1 MNYKFMKK
9 FIYLSIL
16 AIMLVVGIVLAQK
29 NNGLTIDDRWKQV
42 EELAEKQLP
51 ESALKEVELILKQA
65 VEEKNN
71 AEVIKAFVYKMR
83 FTLEREPDKAPA
95 LISEFEAFAAKS
107 TDVAEKA
114 LLHSMIAELYAQHY
128 QQNQWNINQR
138 TNVAGFV
145 PEDINEWTDNIY
157 FEKISALLDASLQNI
172 AVLQK
177 TDALKFVL
185 LLHAGDDSRLLQPT
199 LFDFLAYRK
208 IDILNSIS
216 GIPDQENPLDDQK
229 YFAPAEIFVKSQP
242 DTTFKSSIENLILNV
257 YKDLLNFHLANK
269 NQAALL
275 YADLQRLKYVY
286 EQSQQTDHYLNALD
300 FLISKNSSS
309 EIVVEALAEK
319 AQTLLQNSYLDS
331 KYSKRQAFDICAGGI
346 AKYPSYKRIDVLKN
360 IQSQIQ
366 QKQLIVN
373 YKRLVRPQADQTL
386 NVNYNNIETLYLKVY
401 KLAVSAQDYYIYKQN
416 SRRERK
422 LHPSAQLVE
431 TKIIKLPKQDDFLPN
446 DTALVLKTGDF
457 GIYEFS
463 LSDYENT
470 LQTEESESLGVA
482 FGGFSVSAVNFIS
495 RKTEEDKMSV
505 YVLDSKSGLPL
516 RNARLKVAEL
526 NWNGKGYVLTK
537 KAETVTGKTGFCA
550 YPVEN
555 ENKSQQFF
563 IEYGNDKFFTNNQYY
578 YFNSFSHE
586 ESEESKIS
594 ILTDRSI
601 YRPGQT
607 VYFKGI
613 SWVASRNHQEVNKNA
628 DFEVT
633 LYDVNDQKISSK
645 KFKSNEFGS
654 FAGEFVL
661 PQNGLNGRY
670 YLEVNDEFTHN
681 FSVEE
686 YKRPTFEVI
695 IPKPASEIRFN
706 EKLTVKGN
714 VKAFAGYDIANA
726 SVKYSVMRRSHY
738 FCWWISEPE
747 KELLSGTI
755 NSAADGSFEFSFV
768 PEKPKNSE
776 SYLRGNIYTYS
787 VVAEVT
793 QPNGETQQGEMSFS
807 VGDKALFIVTSI
819 PQKVDK
825 NAANAFAVHTE
836 NINGERTDSKIEYTL
851 YQLNETA
858 EYFEEIKK
866 TDSLKVNSKVLTGEF
881 NTVDKKLTLPLKK
894 QKSGFYRLVLS
905 TKDKFGNEIKTQ
917 HDFILYGKKDARPP
931 VKTYVWMDTEN
942 TECEQGEK
950 AIIRFGTSTR
960 NTKVLFEIMKGN
972 IVLESKWIKFDNSIK
987 VFKIPFKASYGDGVN
1002 VHFTFMK
1009 DEKLFTREFSITK
1022 KEVKKELKPK
1032 FSVFRNKLLPGAHE
1046 TWTVTIPEADKK
1058 GAELL
1063 AAMYDASLDAIRA
1076 HSWNFNPTYRAYLG
1090 NSPMW
1095 QTPYI
1100 GNEHAVADY
1109 ESIYKSIPEYE
1120 LDRLNWFDFYLSR
1133 RYNNGPIRIRGAKSI
1148 DSDELVFFD
1157 VDVESTLQGKVAGVV
1172 TSAPANMELSEVV
1185 VVEDAIVESDISKEI
1200 LNKKSVKPR
1209 TNFAETAFFYPQL
1222 KTDAQ
1227 GNVQFSFTAPESL
1240 TRWNVKLL
1248 AHTQDL
1254 YFGSFDTTAVTQKDL
1269 MVQMN
1274 LPRFVRRS
1282 DKLTLSANV
1291 INLTD
1296 AKLDV
1301 KVNFELINP
1310 ETDKAIVL
1318 KGNAVRTVAL
1328 NANETRVVE
1337 WEVSE
1342 FSNLELV
1349 VCKIIAESG
1358 DFSDGEQKYLPVLP
1372 DKVLVTESMPMI
1384 IRGGQTRTFNFRSLT
1399 ENLSKVDTRN
1409 LAVEFTANPAW
1420 YAVQA
1425 LPTLSQPDADNAL
1438 SLFTAYYVNSLAGF
1452 IANSNPKIAKVFD
1465 QWKNAKGSREALLS
1479 NLEKNQD
1486 LKNMLLEETPW
1497 VMAAKDETE
1506 QKRQIALLFDL
1517 NMQKNQAQ
1525 QYLDKLLKLQ
1535 RPDGGFAWFEGMT
1548 SSRYITL
1555 EIMLN
1560 LARLDKMTDGNLL
1573 TSYLSP
1579 LTSAI
1584 RYLDLEISRD
1594 FDQLKKYN
1602 KDYQKQNCIDN
1613 SQLFYLHMRSEYPE
1627 IPVAEFARE
1636 AHAFYSAQAEKYWT
1650 SFTLYGKAMMAVVA
1664 QRNGKTKI
1672 ADRIMKSL
1680 RENALKTDEFGM
1692 YWAKN
1697 TAGYFWNERPV
1708 AVQAAMI
1715 EAFNETG
1722 ASQAEIDEMKIWLLK
1737 QKQTQ
1742 RWDSPVASVNAIHAL
1757 LLQGTDWLANNSEV
1771 KITVGNQLLMPET
1784 KEAGTGYFKQSI
1796 PLQTIR
1802 PEMGNVTISTIER
1815 VTPSHPLNKFA
1826 NEQTTPGH
1834 PLNHSSIGW
1843 GAMYWQYYQDIDKVQ
1858 GQSNALKVTKK
1869 LFVKQGNSMLPLE
1882 QTQLKKGDKVITR
1895 LVVTTDRNLEF
1906 VALKDL
1912 RASCFEPVNQLSG
1925 CEWKESLC
1933 YYQTTKDASTQ
1944 FFFSFLSK
1952 GTYVFEYEMWANNA
1966 GAFTSGI
1973 ATIQCQYAPEFVSH
1987 TGGEIIRV
1995 K

>member
-1 MNYKFMKK
+1 MFMKK
-9 FIYLSIL
+9 FIYTSLL
-16 AIMLVVGIVLAQK
+16 ALIVMAGIVLAQK
-29 NNGLTIDDRWKQV
+29 NSSFSFDDRWKEV
-42 EELAEKQLP
+42 ESLAEKQLP

-65 VEEKNN
+65 IEEKNN
-71 AEVIKAFVYKMR
+71 AEAIKAFVYKMR

-114 LLHSMIAELYAQHY
+114 LLHSMTAELYAQHY
-128 QQNQWNINQR
+128 QQNSWNISRR

-145 PEDINEWTDNIY
+145 PEDINEWTNNIY
-157 FEKISALLDASLQNI
+157 FEKISALLDTSLQNV

-177 TDALKFVL
+177 TDALKFAL
-185 LLHAGDDSRLLQPT
+185 LLHAGADSRLLQPT

-242 DTTFKSSIENLILNV
+242 DTIFKSSIENRILSV

-275 YADLQRLKYVY
+275 FADLQRLKFVY
-286 EQSQQTDHYLNALD
+286 EQSQETDQYLNALD
-300 FLISKNSSS
+300 ALIAKNMSSDFV
-309 EIVVEALAEK
+309 IEAVAEK
-319 AQTLLQNSYLDS
+319 AQTVLSLAHNDS
-331 KYSKRQAFDICAGGI
+331 KYTKRQAFDICTEGI

-366 QKQLIVN
+366 QKQMIVN
-373 YKRLVRPQADQTL
+373 YKKLVRPQADQTL

-401 KLAVSAQDYYIYKQN
+401 KLNVSAQDYYIYKQN

-431 TKIIKLPKQDDFLPN
+431 TKLIKLPKQDDFLAN

-463 LSDYENT
+463 LSDRENASPAE
-470 LQTEESESLGVA
+470 QDEPAGIA
-482 FGGFSVSAVNFIS
+482 FGGFSVTSVNYIS
-495 RKTEEDKMSV
+495 RKTEKEKMSV
-505 YVLDSKSGLPL
+505 YVLDSKSGLPV
-516 RNARLKVAEL
+516 RNAKLIVAEQKWTGSSYKL
-526 NWNGKGYVLTK
+526 IK
-537 KAETVTGKTGFCA
+537 KNEAGTDKKGFCS
-550 YPVEN
+550 YMSEN
-555 ENKSQQFF
+555 DYRNEQIF
-563 IEYGNDKFFTNNQYY
+563 IEYGNDKFFTNYQYR
-578 YFNSFSHE
+578 YFNNNDVDE
-586 ESEESKIS
+586 DEESKVS

-613 SWVASRNHQEVNKNA
+613 SWFANKNRQEVNKNA
-628 DFEVT
+628 DFEVI
-633 LYDVNDQKISSK
+633 LYDANDQKISSK

-661 PQNGLNGRY
+661 PQTGLNGIY
-670 YLEVNDEFTHN
+670 SIEVNDEFIHN

-755 NSAADGSFEFSFV
+755 ISHADGSFEFSFV
-768 PEKPKNSE
+768 PEKPKNTQ

-793 QPNGETQQGEMSFS
+793 QPNGETQKGEMSFS
-807 VGDKALFIVTSI
+807 VGDKALFIVAAI

-825 NAANAFAVHTE
+825 NAANAFAIHTE
-836 NINGERTDSKIEYTL
+836 TINGEKVDSKIEYTL

-858 EYFEEIKK
+858 EYFEENNNF
-866 TDSLKVNSKVLTGEF
+866 DSLKVKSKVLAGEY

-894 QKSGFYRLVLS
+894 LKSGLYRLVLT
-905 TKDKFGNEIKTQ
+905 TKDKYGNEIKTQ
-917 HDFILYGKKDARPP
+917 HEFILYGKKDARPP
-931 VKTYVWMDTEN
+931 VKTYVWVDAEN
-942 TECEQGEK
+942 TECEPGEK

-987 VFKIPFKASYGDGVN
+987 VFRIPFKASYGDGVN

-1009 DEKLFTREFSITK
+1009 DEKLFTRELSITK

-1058 GAELL
+1058 NAELL

-1076 HSWNFNPTYRAYLG
+1076 HSWNFNPTYKAYLR

-1100 GNEHAVADY
+1100 GNEHAVVDF
-1109 ESIYKSIPEYE
+1109 ESIYKSISGYE

-1133 RYNNGPIRIRGAKSI
+1133 RYNNRPIRIRGVGSASKNIVEDDMVLFNMSVGKSSSGVI
-1148 DSDELVFFD
+1148 
-1157 VDVESTLQGKVAGVV
+1157 ESIPPPPP
-1172 TSAPANMELSEVV
+1172 APNLTLSEVV
-1185 VVEDAIVESDISKEI
+1185 VVEDDNRIFEKTTQGQ
-1200 LNKKSVKPR
+1200 NKLIKPR
-1209 TNFAETAFFYPQL
+1209 TNFSETAFFYPQL
-1222 KTDAQ
+1222 KIDSQ

-1254 YFGSFDTTAVTQKDL
+1254 YFGSFDTTAITQKDL

-1296 AKLDV
+1296 AKLDA

-1318 KGNAVRTVAL
+1318 KENAIRTVSL

-1349 VCKIIAESG
+1349 VCKIIAEAG

-1479 NLEKNQD
+1479 NLEKNQE

-1535 RPDGGFAWFEGMT
+1535 RPDGGFAWFDGMP
-1548 SSRYITL
+1548 SSPYITL

-1560 LARLDKMTDGNLL
+1560 MARLNKMTGGDLL
-1573 TSYLSP
+1573 TSHLSP

-1594 FDQLKKYN
+1594 FDRLKKYN

-1613 SQLFYLHMRSEYPE
+1613 SQLFYLHMRSEYPD

-1636 AHAFYSAQAEKYWT
+1636 AHGFYSAQAEKYWT

-1664 QRNGKTKI
+1664 HRNGKTKI
-1672 ADRIMKSL
+1672 VDQIMKSL

-1715 EAFNETG
+1715 EAFTETG
-1722 ASQAEIDEMKIWLLK
+1722 APVAEVDELKIWLLK

-1742 RWDSPVASVNAIHAL
+1742 RWDSPMASVNAIHAL
-1757 LLQGTDWLANNSEV
+1757 LLQGTDWLSNSSEV
-1771 KITVGNQLLMPET
+1771 KITVGNQLLKPESV
-1784 KEAGTGYFKQSI
+1784 EAGTGYFKQSI
-1796 PLQTIR
+1796 PLHSIR
-1802 PEMGNVTISTIER
+1802 PGMGNVTISTIER
-1815 VTPSHPLNKFA
+1815 VTPSHTEIVSATESRAPNS
-1826 NEQTTPGH
+1826 G
-1834 PLNHSSIGW
+1834 IGW
-1843 GAMYWQYYQDIDKVQ
+1843 GAMYWQYYQDINKVQ

-1869 LFVKQGNSMLPLE
+1869 LFVKQGASMIPVE
-1882 QTQLKKGDKVITR
+1882 QVQLKKGDKVITR

-1925 CEWKESLC
+1925 CQWKESLC

-1944 FFFSFLSK
+1944 FFFSFLPK

-1966 GAFTSGI
+1966 GTFTSGI

-1987 TGGEIIRV
+1987 TGGEIVRV

>member
-9 FIYLSIL
+9 FIYTSLL
-16 AIMLVVGIVLAQK
+16 ALIVMAGIVLAQK
-29 NNGLTIDDRWKQV
+29 NSSLSFDDRWKQV
-42 EELAEKQLP
+42 EEFAEKQLP

-65 VEEKNN
+65 IEEKNN
-71 AEVIKAFVYKMR
+71 AEAIKAFVYKMR

-114 LLHSMIAELYAQHY
+114 LLHSMTAELYAQHY
-128 QQNQWNINQR
+128 EQNSWNISRR

-177 TDALKFVL
+177 TDALKFAL

-216 GIPDQENPLDDQK
+216 GIPDLENPLDDQK

-242 DTTFKSSIENLILNV
+242 DTIFKSSIENRILNV
-257 YKDLLNFHLANK
+257 YKDLLNFHFANK
-269 NQAALL
+269 NQVALL
-275 YADLQRLKYVY
+275 FADLQRLKFVY
-286 EQSQQTDHYLNALD
+286 EQSQETDQYLNALD
-300 FLISKNSSS
+300 ALIAKNMSSDFV
-309 EIVVEALAEK
+309 IEAVAEK
-319 AQTLLQNSYLDS
+319 AQTVLSLAHNDS
-331 KYSKRQAFDICAGGI
+331 KYTKRQAFDICAEGI
-346 AKYPSYKRIDVLKN
+346 AKYPSHKRIDVLKN
-360 IQSQIQ
+360 IQSQII
-366 QKQLIVN
+366 QKQLNIN
-373 YKRLVRPQADQTL
+373 YKRLVRPQSDLAI
-386 NVNYNNIETLYLKVY
+386 NVTYNNIETLYLKVY
-401 KLAVSAQDYYIYKQN
+401 KLNVSAQDYYIYKQN

-431 TKIIKLPKQDDFLPN
+431 TKLIKLPKHDDFLAN
-446 DTALVLKTGDF
+446 DTALVLKTDDF

-463 LSDYENT
+463 LSDSENV
-470 LQTEESESLGVA
+470 LQAEQDEPSGIT
-482 FGGFSVSAVNFIS
+482 FGGFSVTAVNYIS
-495 RKTEEDKMSV
+495 RKTEEEKMSV
-505 YVLDSKSGLPL
+505 YVLDSKSGLPV
-516 RNARLKVAEL
+516 RNAKVIVAEQK
-526 NWNGKGYVLTK
+526 WTGSSYKLTK
-537 KAETVTGKTGFCA
+537 MNEASTDKKGFCSCMS
-550 YPVEN
+550 EN
-555 ENKSQQFF
+555 NFRNEQVF
-563 IEYGNDKFFTNNQYY
+563 IENGNDKFFTNYQYR
-578 YFNSFSHE
+578 YFNNNDE
-586 ESEESKIS
+586 DEDEESKVS

-613 SWVASRNHQEVNKNA
+613 SWFANKNRQEVNKNA
-628 DFEVT
+628 DFEVI
-633 LYDVNDQKISSK
+633 LYDANDQKISSK

-661 PQNGLNGRY
+661 PQTGLNGIY
-670 YLEVNDEFTHN
+670 SIEVNDEIIHS

-706 EKLTVKGN
+706 EKLIVKGN
-714 VKAFAGYDIANA
+714 VKAYAGYDIANA

-738 FCWWISEPE
+738 FCWWIGEPE

-768 PEKPKNSE
+768 PEKPKNTQ

-793 QPNGETQQGEMSFS
+793 QPNGETQKGEMSFS
-807 VGDKALFIVTSI
+807 VGDKALFIVAAI

-825 NAANAFAVHTE
+825 NVANAFAIHTE
-836 NINGERTDSKIEYTL
+836 TINGEKVDSKIEYTL
-851 YQLNETA
+851 YQLNEPA
-858 EYFEEIKK
+858 HYFEESNDF
-866 TDSLKVNSKVLTGEF
+866 DSLKVNSKVLAGEY

-894 QKSGFYRLVLS
+894 LKSGLYRLVLT

-917 HDFILYGKKDARPP
+917 HEFILYGKKDARPP
-931 VKTYVWMDTEN
+931 VKTYVWMHTEN
-942 TECEQGEK
+942 TECEPGEK
-950 AIIRFGTSTR
+950 AIIRLGTSTR

-972 IVLESKWIKFDNSIK
+972 KVLESKWIKFDNSIK

-1009 DEKLFTREFSITK
+1009 DEKLFTRELFITK

-1095 QTPYI
+1095 QTPDI
-1100 GNEHAVADY
+1100 GNQHAVADF
-1109 ESIYKSIPEYE
+1109 ESIYKSISEYE
-1120 LDRLNWFDFYLSR
+1120 LDRLNWFDFYLLR
-1133 RYNNGPIRIRGAKSI
+1133 PYNNGPIRIRGVKSI
-1148 DSDELVFFD
+1148 DNEEFMSLGVVAADA
-1157 VDVESTLQGKVAGVV
+1157 LQGKVAGIL
-1172 TSAPANMELSEVV
+1172 PADMKLSEVV
-1185 VVEDAIVESDISKEI
+1185 VVQDGIAESDISTEI

-1209 TNFAETAFFYPQL
+1209 TNFSETAFFYPQL
-1222 KTDAQ
+1222 KTDVQ

-1310 ETDKAIVL
+1310 ETDKAIFL
-1318 KGNAVRTVAL
+1318 KDNAVRTVAL
-1328 NANETRVVE
+1328 NANETKVVE

-1342 FSNLELV
+1342 FTVLELV
-1349 VCKIIAESG
+1349 VCKIIAEAG

-1479 NLEKNQD
+1479 NLEKNQE

-1535 RPDGGFAWFEGMT
+1535 RPDGGFAWFDGMP
-1548 SSRYITL
+1548 SNPYITL

-1560 LARLDKMTDGNLL
+1560 MARLNKMTGGDLL
-1573 TSYLSP
+1573 TSHLSP

-1594 FDQLKKYN
+1594 FDRLKKYN

-1613 SQLFYLHMRSEYPE
+1613 SQLFYLHMRSEYPN

-1664 QRNGKTKI
+1664 HRNGKTKI
-1672 ADRIMKSL
+1672 VDQIMKSL

-1715 EAFNETG
+1715 EAFTETG
-1722 ASQAEIDEMKIWLLK
+1722 ASVAEIDELKIWLLK

-1757 LLQGTDWLANNSEV
+1757 LLQGTDWLGNSAEV
-1771 KITVGNQLLMPET
+1771 KITVGNQLLTPET

-1796 PLQTIR
+1796 PLHSIR

-1815 VTPSHPLNKFA
+1815 VTPSHPLN
-1826 NEQTTPGH
+1826 Q
-1834 PLNHSSIGW
+1834 SSIGW

-1869 LFVKQGNSMLPLE
+1869 LFVKQGTSMLPVE

-1925 CEWKESLC
+1925 CQWKESLC

-1944 FFFSFLSK
+1944 FFFSFLPK
-1952 GTYVFEYEMWANNA
+1952 GTYVFEYEMWVNNA
-1966 GAFTSGI
+1966 GTFTSGI

-1987 TGGEIIRV
+1987 TGGEIVRV

>member
-1 MNYKFMKK
+1 MKK

-29 NNGLTIDDRWKQV
+29 NNGLTIHDRWKQV
-42 EELAEKQLP
+42 EEFAEKQLP

-83 FTLEREPDKAPA
+83 FTLEREPDKAPM
-95 LISEFEAFAAKS
+95 LIREFETFAAKS
-107 TDVAEKA
+107 TDVAERA
-114 LLHSMIAELYAQHY
+114 LLQSMTAELYAQHY
-128 QQNQWNINQR
+128 AQNRWNIDQR
-138 TNVAGFV
+138 TNVTGLV
-145 PEDINEWTDNIY
+145 PNDINEWTSSIY
-157 FEKISALLDASLQNI
+157 YNKVNSLLDASLQNA

-177 TDALKFVL
+177 TDALKFAL
-185 LLHAGDDSRLLQPT
+185 LLHAGDDSRTLEPT

-208 IDILNSIS
+208 IDILSTIS
-216 GIPDQENPLDDQK
+216 GIVEDENPLEDQK

-242 DTTFKSSIENLILNV
+242 DTTFKNSIENRILNV
-257 YKDLLNFHLANK
+257 YKDLLSFHSADK
-269 NQAALL
+269 NNAALL

-431 TKIIKLPKQDDFLPN
+431 TRTIKLPKQDDFLAN
-446 DTALVLKTGDF
+446 DTTLVLKTGDF

-738 FCWWISEPE
+738 FCRWISEPE

-768 PEKPKNSE
+768 PEKPKNTQ

-787 VVAEVT
+787 MIAEVT
-793 QPNGETQQGEMSFS
+793 QPNGETQKGEMSFS
-807 VGDKALFIVTSI
+807 VGDKALFIVDAI

-825 NAANAFAVHTE
+825 NAANAFAIHTE
-836 NINGERTDSKIEYTL
+836 TINGEKVDSKIEYTL
-851 YQLNETA
+851 YQLNGTA
-858 EYFEEIKK
+858 EYFEENNNF
-866 TDSLKVNSKVLTGEF
+866 DSLKVKSKVLAGEY

-894 QKSGFYRLVLS
+894 LKSGLYRLVLT

-917 HDFILYGKKDARPP
+917 HEFILYGKKDARPP
-931 VKTYVWMDTEN
+931 VKTYVWLDTEN
-942 TECEQGEK
+942 TECEPGEK
-950 AIIRFGTSTR
+950 AIVRFGTSTR
-960 NTKVLFEIMKGN
+960 NTKVLFEIVKGN
-972 IVLESKWIKFDNSIK
+972 KVLESKWIKFDNSTK

-1009 DEKLFTREFSITK
+1009 DEKLFTRELSITK

-1058 GAELL
+1058 ATELL
-1063 AAMYDASLDAIRA
+1063 AAMYDASLDAIRE
-1076 HSWNFNPTYRAYLG
+1076 HGWNFDPAYRAYLE
-1090 NSPMW
+1090 NSPIW
-1095 QTPYI
+1095 KTSYF
-1100 GNEHAVADY
+1100 GKGHALADF
-1109 ESIYKSIPEYE
+1109 ESIYKSISEYK

-1133 RYNNGPIRIRGAKSI
+1133 PYNNRQIRIRGVKSI
-1148 DSDELVFFD
+1148 DNEEFMSLGVVAADA
-1157 VDVESTLQGKVAGVV
+1157 LQGKVAGVE
-1172 TSAPANMELSEVV
+1172 SIPPPPPAPNLTLSEVV
-1185 VVEDAIVESDISKEI
+1185 VVEDDNRIFEKTTQGQ
-1200 LNKKSVKPR
+1200 NKLIKPR
-1209 TNFAETAFFYPQL
+1209 TNFSETAFFYPQL

-1296 AKLDV
+1296 GKLDV
-1301 KVNFELINP
+1301 KVNFKVINP

-1318 KGNAVRTVAL
+1318 KDNAVRTVAL
-1328 NANETRVVE
+1328 NANETKVVE

-1342 FSNLELV
+1342 FSDHELV

-1372 DKVLVTESMPMI
+1372 DKVLVTEIMPMI

-1438 SLFTAYYVNSLAGF
+1438 SLFTAYYTNSLAGL
-1452 IANSNPKIAKVFD
+1452 IASSNPKIAKVFD

-1479 NLEKNQD
+1479 NLEKNQE

-1560 LARLDKMTDGNLL
+1560 LARLDKMTGADLL
-1573 TSYLSP
+1573 TSHLSP

-1664 QRNGKTKI
+1664 QRNGKTKV
-1672 ADRIMKSL
+1672 ADQIMKSL

-1715 EAFNETG
+1715 EAFTETG
-1722 ASQAEIDEMKIWLLK
+1722 APVAEIDELKIWLLK

-1742 RWDSPVASVNAIHAL
+1742 RWDSPVASVNAIYAL
-1757 LLQGTDWLANNSEV
+1757 LLQGTDWLSNSSEV
-1771 KITVGNQLLMPET
+1771 KITVGNQLLQPET

-1869 LFVKQGNSMLPLE
+1869 LFVKQGASMIPVE
-1882 QTQLKKGDKVITR
+1882 QVQLKKGDKVITR

-1925 CEWKESLC
+1925 CQWKESLC
-1933 YYQTTKDASTQ
+1933 YYLTTKDASTQ
-1944 FFFSFLSK
+1944 FFFSFLPK

>member
-9 FIYLSIL
+9 FIYTSLL
-16 AIMLVVGIVLAQK
+16 ALMVVAGIVLAQK
-29 NNGLTIDDRWKQV
+29 NSSLSFDDRWKQV
-42 EELAEKQLP
+42 EALAEKQLP
-51 ESALKEVELILKQA
+51 ESALEEVELILKQA

-71 AEVIKAFVYKMR
+71 AEAIKAFVYKMR
-83 FTLEREPDKAPA
+83 FMLEREPDKAPA
-95 LISEFEAFAAKS
+95 LISELEAFAAKS

-114 LLHSMIAELYAQHY
+114 LLHSMTAELYAQHY
-128 QQNQWNINQR
+128 EQNSWNISRR

-157 FEKISALLDASLQNI
+157 FEKISALLDASLQNV

-177 TDALKFVL
+177 TDALKFAL

-216 GIPDQENPLDDQK
+216 GIPDQENPLNDQK

-242 DTTFKSSIENLILNV
+242 DTIFKSSIENLILNV
-257 YKDLLNFHLANK
+257 YKDLLNFHLTNK

-275 YADLQRLKYVY
+275 FADLQRLKFVY
-286 EQSQQTDHYLNALD
+286 EQSQETDQYLNALD
-300 FLISKNSSS
+300 DLIAKNMSSDFV
-309 EIVVEALAEK
+309 IEAVAEK
-319 AQTLLQNSYLDS
+319 AQTVLSLAHNDS
-331 KYSKRQAFDICAGGI
+331 KYTKRQAFDICAEGI

-360 IQSQIQ
+360 IQSQII
-366 QKQLIVN
+366 QKQLNIN
-373 YKRLVRPQADQTL
+373 YKRLVRPQSDLAI
-386 NVNYNNIETLYLKVY
+386 NVTYNNIETLYLKVY
-401 KLAVSAQDYYIYKQN
+401 KLNVSAQDYYIYKQN

-431 TKIIKLPKQDDFLPN
+431 TKLIKLPKHDDFLAN

-463 LSDYENT
+463 LSDSENV
-470 LQTEESESLGVA
+470 LQAEQDEPSGIA
-482 FGGFSVSAVNFIS
+482 FGGFSVTAVNYIS
-495 RKTEEDKMSV
+495 RKTEEEKMSV
-505 YVLDSKSGLPL
+505 YVLDSKSGLPA
-516 RNARLKVAEL
+516 RNAKVIVAEQK
-526 NWNGKGYVLTK
+526 WTGSSYKLTK
-537 KAETVTGKTGFCA
+537 MNEASTDKKGFCS
-550 YPVEN
+550 YMSEN
-555 ENKSQQFF
+555 NFRNEQVF
-563 IEYGNDKFFTNNQYY
+563 IENGNDKFFTNYQYR
-578 YFNSFSHE
+578 YFNNNDE
-586 ESEESKIS
+586 DEDEESKVS

-613 SWVASRNHQEVNKNA
+613 SWFAYKNRQEVNKNA
-628 DFEVT
+628 DFEVI
-633 LYDVNDQKISSK
+633 LYDANDQKISSK

-661 PQNGLNGRY
+661 PQTGLNGIY
-670 YLEVNDEFTHN
+670 SIEVNDEIIHS

-706 EKLTVKGN
+706 EKLIVKGN

-726 SVKYSVMRRSHY
+726 SVKFSVMRRSHY
-738 FCWWISEPE
+738 FCWWIREPE

-768 PEKPKNSE
+768 PEKPKNIQSN
-776 SYLRGNIYTYS
+776 LRGNIYTYS
-787 VVAEVT
+787 VLAEVT
-793 QPNGETQQGEMSFS
+793 QPNGETQKGEMSFS
-807 VGDKALFIVTSI
+807 VGDKALFIVATI

-825 NAANAFAVHTE
+825 NSANTFAIHTE
-836 NINGERTDSKIEYTL
+836 TINGERTDSKIEYTL
-851 YQLNETA
+851 YQLNQPTH
-858 EYFEEIKK
+858 YFEESNNF
-866 TDSLKVNSKVLTGEF
+866 DSLKVNSKVLTGAYNAF
-881 NTVDKKLTLPLKK
+881 GKKLALPLKK
-894 QKSGFYRLVLS
+894 LKSGLYRLVLI
-905 TKDKFGNEIKTQ
+905 TNDKLGNEIKTQ
-917 HDFILYGKKDARPP
+917 HEFILYGKKDARPP
-931 VKTYVWMDTEN
+931 VKTYVWLDTEN
-942 TECEQGEK
+942 TECEPGEK
-950 AIIRFGTSTR
+950 AIVRFGTSTR

-972 IVLESKWIKFDNSIK
+972 KVLESKWIKFDNSIK

-1009 DEKLFTREFSITK
+1009 DEKLFVRQFSITK

-1046 TWTVTIPEADKK
+1046 TWTVTIPEVDKK

-1100 GNEHAVADY
+1100 GNEHAVADF
-1109 ESIYKSIPEYE
+1109 ESIYKSISEYE
-1120 LDRLNWFDFYLSR
+1120 FDRLNWFDFYLSR
-1133 RYNNGPIRIRGAKSI
+1133 RYNNGLIRIRGVKSI
-1148 DSDELVFFD
+1148 DNEEFMSLGVVAADA
-1157 VDVESTLQGKVAGVV
+1157 LQGKVAGVE
-1172 TSAPANMELSEVV
+1172 SIPPPPPAPNLTLSEVV
-1185 VVEDAIVESDISKEI
+1185 VVEDDNRIFEKTTQGQ
-1200 LNKKSVKPR
+1200 NKLIKPR
-1209 TNFAETAFFYPQL
+1209 TNFSETAFFYPQL

-1296 AKLDV
+1296 AKLDA

-1318 KGNAVRTVAL
+1318 KDNAVRTVSL
-1328 NANETRVVE
+1328 NANETKVVE

-1342 FSNLELV
+1342 FANLELV
-1349 VCKIIAESG
+1349 VCKIIAEAG

-1425 LPTLSQPDADNAL
+1425 LPTLSQPEADNAL

-1479 NLEKNQD
+1479 NLEKNQE

-1525 QYLDKLLKLQ
+1525 QYLDKLMKLQ
-1535 RPDGGFAWFEGMT
+1535 RPDGGFAWFDGMP
-1548 SSRYITL
+1548 SSPYITL

-1560 LARLDKMTDGNLL
+1560 MARLNKMTGGDLL
-1573 TSYLSP
+1573 TSHLSP

-1594 FDQLKKYN
+1594 FDRLKKYN

-1613 SQLFYLHMRSEYPE
+1613 SQLFYLHMRSEYPN

-1636 AHAFYSAQAEKYWT
+1636 AHAFYTAQAEKYWT

-1672 ADRIMKSL
+1672 VDQIMKSL

-1715 EAFNETG
+1715 EAFTETG
-1722 ASQAEIDEMKIWLLK
+1722 APVAEIDELKIWLLK

-1757 LLQGTDWLANNSEV
+1757 LLQGTDWLSNSAEV
-1771 KITVGNQLLMPET
+1771 KITVGNLLLKPET

-1796 PLQTIR
+1796 PLNSIR
-1802 PEMGNVTISTIER
+1802 PEMGSVTVSTID
-1815 VTPSHPLNKFA
+1815 
-1826 NEQTTPGH
+1826 
-1834 PLNHSSIGW
+1834 SSTSGRPVIKSGIGW

-1869 LFVKQGNSMLPLE
+1869 LFVKQGASMLPVE
-1882 QTQLKKGDKVITR
+1882 QTQLKKGDKVVTR
-1895 LVVTTDRNLEF
+1895 LVVSTDRNLEF

-1925 CEWKESLC
+1925 CQWKESLC

-1944 FFFSFLSK
+1944 FFFSFLPK
-1952 GTYVFEYEMWANNA
+1952 GTYVFEYEMWVNNA
-1966 GAFTSGI
+1966 GTFTSGI

-1987 TGGEIIRV
+1987 TGGEIVRV

>member
-1 MNYKFMKK
+1 MNYQFMKK
-9 FIYLSIL
+9 FIYTSLL
-16 AIMLVVGIVLAQK
+16 ALIVMAGIVLAQK
-29 NNGLTIDDRWKQV
+29 NSSFSFDDRWKEV
-42 EELAEKQLP
+42 ESLAEKQLP
-51 ESALKEVELILKQA
+51 ESVLKEVELILKQA

-71 AEVIKAFVYKMR
+71 AEAIKAFVYKMR
-83 FTLEREPDKAPA
+83 FTLEREPDKTPA

-107 TDVAEKA
+107 TDVAERA
-114 LLHSMIAELYAQHY
+114 LLQSMTAELYAQHY
-128 QQNQWNINQR
+128 AQNRWNIDQR
-138 TNVAGFV
+138 TNVTGLV
-145 PEDINEWTDNIY
+145 PNDINEWTSSIY
-157 FEKISALLDASLQNI
+157 YNKVNSLLDASLQNA

-177 TDALKFVL
+177 TDALKFAL
-185 LLHAGDDSRLLQPT
+185 LLHAGDDSRTLEPT

-208 IDILNSIS
+208 IDILSIIS
-216 GIPDQENPLDDQK
+216 GIVEDENPLEDQK
-229 YFAPAEIFVKSQP
+229 YFAPTEIFVKSQP
-242 DTTFKSSIENLILNV
+242 DTTFKNSIENRILNV
-257 YKDLLNFHLANK
+257 YKELLSFHLADK
-269 NQAALL
+269 NDAALL

-319 AQTLLQNSYLDS
+319 AQTILQNSYSDS

-416 SRRERK
+416 SRQERK

-470 LQTEESESLGVA
+470 LQTEQSESLGVA

-537 KAETVTGKTGFCA
+537 QAEALTGKNGFCA

-555 ENKSQQFF
+555 TNRSQQFF

-633 LYDVNDQKISSK
+633 LYDVNDQKISLK

-768 PEKPKNSE
+768 PEKPKNTQ

-807 VGDKALFIVTSI
+807 VGDKALFIVDAI

-825 NAANAFAVHTE
+825 NAANAFAIHTE
-836 NINGERTDSKIEYTL
+836 TINGEKVDSKIEYTL
-851 YQLNETA
+851 YKLNETA
-858 EYFEEIKK
+858 EYFEENNNL
-866 TDSLKVNSKVLTGEF
+866 DSLKVNSKVLAGAY
-881 NTVDKKLTLPLKK
+881 NTVDRKLALPLKK
-894 QKSGFYRLVLS
+894 LKSGLYRLVLT

-917 HDFILYGKKDARPP
+917 HDFILYGKKDTRPP
-931 VKTYVWMDTEN
+931 VKTYVWMHTEN
-942 TECEQGEK
+942 TECEPGEK
-950 AIIRFGTSTR
+950 AIVRFGTSTR

-972 IVLESKWIKFDNSIK
+972 KVLESKWIKFDNSIK
-987 VFKIPFKASYGDGVN
+987 VFKIPFKVSYGDGVN

-1009 DEKLFTREFSITK
+1009 DEKLFTRELSITK

-1046 TWTVTIPEADKK
+1046 TWTVTIPRADKK
-1058 GAELL
+1058 ATELL
-1063 AAMYDASLDAIRA
+1063 AAMYDASLDAIRE
-1076 HSWNFNPTYRAYLG
+1076 HGWNFDPAYRAYLE
-1090 NSPMW
+1090 NSPIW
-1095 QTPYI
+1095 KTSYFGKGHALASFESNYKLI
-1100 GNEHAVADY
+1100 NE
-1109 ESIYKSIPEYE
+1109 YK
-1120 LDRLNWFDFYLSR
+1120 LDQLNWFDFYLSR

-1172 TSAPANMELSEVV
+1172 TSSPANMELSEVV

-1254 YFGSFDTTAVTQKDL
+1254 YFGGFDTTAVTQKDL

-1296 AKLDV
+1296 GKLDV

-1318 KGNAVRTVAL
+1318 KDNAVRTVAL
-1328 NANETRVVE
+1328 NANETKVVE

-1342 FSNLELV
+1342 FSDHELV

-1409 LAVEFTANPAW
+1409 LTVEFTANPAW

-1465 QWKNAKGSREALLS
+1465 QWKNANGSREALLS
-1479 NLEKNQD
+1479 NLEKNQE

-1535 RPDGGFAWFEGMT
+1535 RPDGGFAWFEGMP

-1560 LARLDKMTDGNLL
+1560 MARLNKMTDGNLL
-1573 TSYLSP
+1573 SSYRSP
-1579 LTSAI
+1579 LSSAL
-1584 RYLDLEISRD
+1584 RYLDLEISHD
-1594 FDQLKKYN
+1594 FDRLKKYN

-1613 SQLFYLHMRSEYPE
+1613 SQLFYLYMRSEYPD

-1672 ADRIMKSL
+1672 ADQIMKSL

-1708 AVQAAMI
+1708 AIQAAMI
-1715 EAFNETG
+1715 EAFTETG
-1722 ASQAEIDEMKIWLLK
+1722 ASVTEIDEMKIWLLK

-1757 LLQGTDWLANNSEV
+1757 LLQGTDWIGNSAEV
-1771 KITVGNQLLMPET
+1771 KITVGNQLLTPEK

-1796 PLQTIR
+1796 PLQNIR
-1802 PEMGNVTISTIER
+1802 PETGNVTVSTIDR
-1815 VTPSHPLNKFA
+1815 VTPSHPIN
-1826 NEQTTPGH
+1826 Q
-1834 PLNHSSIGW
+1834 SSIGW

-1944 FFFSFLSK
+1944 FFFSFLPK